1 MTVVVRVSPDADAK
15 AVIDTGDGDGVEET
29 TGDRVKI
36 EHDGVGLRLT
46 WVL

>member
-1 MTVVVRVSPDADAK
+1 VTVVVRVSPDADAK
-15 AVIDTGDGDGVEET
+15 AVIDPGDGVEET